1 MPFEIRDLDE
11 GRGNL
16 IIGSGTVTS
25 EEYLT
30 THKAHLAQAEDKFR
44 KYRYSLADYTA
55 VTKVKVFSKDVRL
68 IGELSKH
75 AAAVNPDAIV
85 AVVADQDV
93 IYGLSRMWQISSD
106 GTQWEIRVFKSTD
119 DAKEWIAERVK
130 ERFGI
135 DDLTIDCTRR

>member
-1 MPFEIRDLDE
+1 MPIEIRDLDE

-30 THKAHLAQAEDKFR
+30 THKAHLTQAEDKFR
-44 KYRYSLADYTA
+44 KYRYSLCDYTT
-55 VTKVKVFSKDVRL
+55 VTKVEISSKDVQL
-68 IGELSKH
+68 IAKLSKD
-75 AAAVNPDAIV
+75 AAAVNPDAVV
-85 AVVADQDV
+85 AVVADRDV

-119 DAKEWIAERVK
+119 DAKKWIVERVK

-135 DDLTIDCTRR
+135 DDLTLGCTGR